1 MLVYQSLRAKPTRM
15 GNPRR
20 VYIVSRTED
29 DGGINLILHRV
40 AVTLA
45 SHEGREAIRA
55 HIDAGAIELDPRGE
69 IEITG
74 REYQAWARI
83 ARHQE
88 RGTNE

>member
-55 HIDAGAIELDPRGE
+55 YIDAGAIELAPGE

-83 ARHQE
+83 AR
-88 RGTNE
+88 RTCSIVT

>member
-20 VYIVSRTED
+20 VYIVSRFED
-29 DGGINLILHRV
+29 DGEYQRWV
-40 AVTLA
+40 CVDVTLA
-45 SHEGREAIRA
+45 SYEGREAIRA
-55 HIDAGAIELDPRGE
+55 HIDAGAVELDPRGE